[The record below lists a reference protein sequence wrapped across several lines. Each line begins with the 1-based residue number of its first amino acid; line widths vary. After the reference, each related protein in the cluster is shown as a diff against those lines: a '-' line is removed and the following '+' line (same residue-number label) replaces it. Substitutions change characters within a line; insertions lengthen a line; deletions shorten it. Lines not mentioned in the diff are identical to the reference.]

1 MIDWIT
7 CMESQITWCYF
18 GLLWDTPHLSP
29 SQYASWL
36 TQVLK
41 SQSTGDNDW
50 TLDALMTHVEK
61 RSRPK
66 NEQPDM
72 KTPKSQPSRSH
83 WQLPPYW
90 SFRTFSQLFLL
101 SSATLIKLGQHHH
114 IASGKETSAPEHQK
128 VLCVLA
134 LRTYKPC
141 LHLNHEVPQVWQSAS
156 RKHLYQG
163 SPGCLTTTRWH
174 TTHFHQRICLTS
186 HLD

>member
-1 MIDWIT
+1 
-7 CMESQITWCYF
+7 
-18 GLLWDTPHLSP
+18 
-29 SQYASWL
+29 
-36 TQVLK
+36 
-41 SQSTGDNDW
+41 
-50 TLDALMTHVEK
+50 MTHVEK

-101 SSATLIKLGQHHH
+101 SSATLIKLVQHRHT
-114 IASGKETSAPEHQK
+114 ASGKETSAPEHQK
-128 VLCVLA
+128 VLCVLS

-163 SPGCLTTTRWH
+163 SLGCLTTTRWH
-174 TTHFHQRICLTS
+174 TTHFHQRRNLS
-186 HLD
+186 HLTPWLKDATHLWHSQVLIQVLRLIIPQRP